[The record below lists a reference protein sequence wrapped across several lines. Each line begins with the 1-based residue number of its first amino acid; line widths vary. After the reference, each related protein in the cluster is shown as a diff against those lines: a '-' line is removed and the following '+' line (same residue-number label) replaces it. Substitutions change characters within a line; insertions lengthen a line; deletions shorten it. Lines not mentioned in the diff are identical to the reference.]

1 MILAGD
7 VGGTKCNLGLF
18 LPEGITLRSVFQ
30 RRLATRDYAGF
41 EDLVDDFLKQAT
53 AADANAKAP
62 AIDAA
67 GFGVAGGGGGG
78 GADCGKDPF
87 VVGVSGVARPS
98 DLSSRCLL
106 Y

>member
-18 LPEGITLRSVFQ
+18 LPEGLTLRSVFQ

-78 GADCGKDPF
+78 GGWRQKNPLG
-87 VVGVSGVARPS
+87 VVWWGLPRTSTPANKRF
-98 DLSSRCLL
+98 R
-106 Y
+106 

>member
-18 LPEGITLRSVFQ
+18 LQEGLTLRSVFQ

-41 EDLVDDFLKQAT
+41 EDLVEDFLKQAI

-67 GFGVAGGGGGG
+67 GFGVAGGGAGGG
-78 GADCGKDPF
+78 GEFGKIPPGGG
-87 VVGVSGVARPS
+87 VLWVGGETQNKKKK
-98 DLSSRCLL
+98 
-106 Y
+106 

>member
-18 LPEGITLRSVFQ
+18 LQDGPALRSVFQ

-41 EDLVDDFLKQAT
+41 EDLVEEFLKQAI
-53 AADANAKAP
+53 AADANSKEP
-62 AIDAA
+62 AIEAA

-78 GADCGKDPF
+78 GGSLRETTS
-87 VVGVSGVARPS
+87 VVGGARPVRPP
-98 DLSSRCLL
+98 DHLSKAITH
-106 Y
+106 